1 MHPHVRP
8 AATQVAVLDAW
19 GPLHAERAPQLLPQH
34 EVYLARKAGELAA
47 RRGAAAAEPAHA
59 QLLAWPGPAA
69 GA

>member
-1 MHPHVRP
+1 
-8 AATQVAVLDAW
+8 VLHAW

>member
-8 AATQVAVLDAW
+8 AATQVAVLHAW